1 MSHQDPA
8 FTGYVVSTKIKCI
21 FFFFASEVSTILTKL
36 MTLPFFSDT
45 STVPT
50 TAGSVFHIGFM
61 QNYVNPEFS
70 SATINKSMVFI
81 VAEATKNVKVRINS
95 HYEQFSTEII
105 KRSFIL
111 SYDYVIINNRKVES
125 IIHRSNTVKL
135 QATPENTEIT
145 IFVINEEY
153 TSVDG
158 FVALPFRTVPG
169 VNKYHYYAVSVPR
182 EAKGTQSPTG
192 NSAFLVIACVHHT
205 MVTITPT
212 QIAKDPIN
220 PNRTLTIGESRTFVL
235 DELDTLYFASPD
247 DLTGSHVVSDQPI
260 SFISGHECGSVPYSR
275 AQCNHLVEQIPPT
288 AIWGKQ
294 FFISAISLH
303 PGGDIFKLVA
313 SSNNTAVNIL
323 CTNSKMV
330 QKKGIDVLIPRDGA
344 SINVTIEPG
353 DNCIVTSK
361 NPILLVQFAPLDST
375 TIMVTVPATHQ
386 YLNTH
391 WFTTIYAGNVEFKH
405 YMKVLVSHKDFN
417 PSLIKLDGEAIA
429 AAWND
434 VLCDERTACGH
445 VGLVRLTN
453 GAHVVSHD
461 NQAASIGAIVY
472 GVSQHESYGYVSSM
486 LLSPLEG
493 KQKAKC
499 FTC

>member
-1 MSHQDPA
+1 
-8 FTGYVVSTKIKCI
+8 
-21 FFFFASEVSTILTKL
+21 
-36 MTLPFFSDT
+36 
-45 STVPT
+45 
-50 TAGSVFHIGFM
+50 
-61 QNYVNPEFS
+61 
-70 SATINKSMVFI
+70 MVFI
-81 VAEATKNVKVRINS
+81 VAEATINVEVRINS
-95 HYEQFSTEII
+95 HYEQFSTTLS
-105 KRSFIL
+105 KRSVFL
-111 SYDYVIINNRKVES
+111 SYDFMIINNKKVQS
-125 IIHRSNTVKL
+125 VIHPSNTVQLQMKL
-135 QATPENTEIT
+135 GTEMSL
-145 IFVINEEY
+145 FVINEEY

-158 FVALPFRTVPG
+158 YVALPFRTVPG

-182 EAKGTQSPTG
+182 VAKGTESPAG
-192 NSAFLVIACVHHT
+192 NSAFLIIACAHHT

-260 SFISGHECGSVPYSR
+260 SFISGHECGSVPYDR

-303 PGGDIFKLVA
+303 PGGDIYKIVA

-330 QKKGIDVLIPRDGA
+330 QKKGIDVLIPSDGA
-344 SINVTIEPG
+344 SLNVTIEPG

-391 WFTTIYAGNVEFKH
+391 RFTTVYAGNIEFKH
-405 YMKVLVSHKDFN
+405 YMKIFVSHKDFN
-417 PSLIKLDGEAIA
+417 PSLIKLDGESIA

-434 VLCDERTACGH
+434 VLCTEGTACGH
-445 VGLVRLTN
+445 VGLVRLTD

-461 NQAASIGAIVY
+461 NKRASIGAIVY
-472 GVSQHESYGYVSSM
+472 GVSQHESYGYISSM
-486 LLSPLEG
+486 LLSPLKGTKLPLLCSIFVHSRFNTSCGILQNECLFYRERR
-493 KQKAKC
+493 Q
-499 FTC
+499 TRNR

>member
-1 MSHQDPA
+1 M
-8 FTGYVVSTKIKCI
+8 Y
-21 FFFFASEVSTILTKL
+21 FFFATEVSTIFTKL

-50 TAGSVFHIGFM
+50 TAGSIFHIGFM

-235 DELDTLYFASPD
+235 DELDTLYFASPE

-294 FFISAISLH
+294 FFISAISFH

-330 QKKGIDVLIPRDGA
+330 QKKGIDVSIPRDGA

-386 YLNTH
+386 
-391 WFTTIYAGNVEFKH
+391 
-405 YMKVLVSHKDFN
+405 
-417 PSLIKLDGEAIA
+417 
-429 AAWND
+429 
-434 VLCDERTACGH
+434 
-445 VGLVRLTN
+445 
-453 GAHVVSHD
+453 
-461 NQAASIGAIVY
+461 
-472 GVSQHESYGYVSSM
+472 
-486 LLSPLEG
+486 
-493 KQKAKC
+493 
-499 FTC
+499 